1 MTFIQRLKQFHSPVG
16 LRTLK
21 TAAAVSAAILL
32 VEQYGTSADELLFGV
47 MGAFSA
53 MEPTFKGSVR
63 GCISQFMGVLMGVLL
78 SLALRPLEVPGAVAA
93 GIGIVL
99 VMACYQVLRLR
110 SSPVLPCLILVTI
123 CTKPELGAVVYGLE
137 RLWNTAL
144 GMGAGMAINMIIFPY
159 DNGKKLRQIMDSL
172 DGDLIRFLEDM
183 YDGDEHLPD
192 SEDME
197 RKLDALEAGLTVF
210 SDQRLLIH
218 PRRHRRLIAR
228 YQSCEGTVRAL
239 LREVEILRSIRHTGR
254 LNQEN
259 REALLALGANISSE
273 AAGNRFNV
281 EDLVINY
288 HVKRALE
295 LRVRLKQELSEQNK

>member
-1 MTFIQRLKQFHSPVG
+1 MAIQWKKPRIPVG

-21 TAAAVSAAILL
+21 TAVAVSVSILL

-53 MEPTFKGSVR
+53 MEPTFKGSMR
-63 GCISQFMGVLMGVLL
+63 GCTAQFIGVLMGVLL
-78 SLALRPLEVPGAVAA
+78 SLSMRALDIPGVVAA
-93 GIGIVL
+93 GVGIIL
-99 VMACYQVLRLR
+99 VMACYQILRLR

-123 CTKPELGAVVYGLE
+123 CTNPMLGAVTYGLE

-144 GMGAGMAINMIIFPY
+144 GMGAGMVINMIIFPY
-159 DNGKKLRQIMDSL
+159 DNGKKLHQVMVSL
-172 DGDLIRFLEDM
+172 DEDLIRFLEDM
-183 YDGDEHLPD
+183 FDGDDQLPD
-192 SEDME
+192 PEGME

-239 LREVEILRSIRHTGR
+239 LREVEVLHGLKHVDR
-254 LNQEN
+254 LNREN
-259 REALLALGANISSE
+259 REALLALGAKVPP
-273 AAGNRFNV
+273 AATDNRFSV
-281 EDLVINY
+281 EDLVVNY
-288 HVKRALE
+288 HVSRALV
-295 LRVRLKQELSEQNK
+295 LRKQLKEELSINERG

>member
-1 MTFIQRLKQFHSPVG
+1 MSIQWKKPHNPVG

-21 TAAAVSAAILL
+21 TAVAVTASILL
-32 VEQYGTSADELLFGV
+32 VERYGTSADELLFGV

-53 MEPTFKGSVR
+53 MEPTFKGAVR
-63 GCISQFMGVLMGVLL
+63 GCVSQFMGVLMGVVL
-78 SLALRPLEVPGAVAA
+78 SLALRPLDIPGAMAA

-99 VMACYQVLRLR
+99 VMACYQILHLR

-123 CTKPELGAVVYGLE
+123 CTDPSLNAVIYGLE

-144 GMGAGMAINMIIFPY
+144 GMGAGMVINTIIFPY
-159 DNGKKLRQIMDSL
+159 DNGKKLRQVMDSL

-183 YDGDEHLPD
+183 FDGDDHQPD
-192 SEDME
+192 PEGME

-228 YQSCEGTVRAL
+228 YQRCEGTVRDL
-239 LREVEILRSIRHTGR
+239 LREVEVLHSIRNTGR
-254 LNQEN
+254 LTREN
-259 REALLALGANISSE
+259 RTALLALGAKIPAELPN
-273 AAGNRFNV
+273 NRFGV
-281 EDLVINY
+281 EDLVVNY

-295 LRVRLKQELSEQNK
+295 LREQLKRELSTENR

>member
-1 MTFIQRLKQFHSPVG
+1 MTIQWKKPHSPVG

-21 TAAAVSAAILL
+21 TAAAVTASIVL

-47 MGAFSA
+47 MGTFSA

-78 SLALRPLEVPGAVAA
+78 SLALRPLDVPGAVAA

-99 VMACYQVLRLR
+99 VMACYQILRLR

-123 CTKPELGAVVYGLE
+123 CTDPGLNAVVYGLE
-137 RLWNTAL
+137 RLWNTTL
-144 GMGAGMAINMIIFPY
+144 GMAAGMVINMIIFPY

-183 YDGDEHLPD
+183 FDGDDHLPD
-192 SEDME
+192 PEGME
-197 RKLDALEAGLTVF
+197 RKLDTLEAGLTVF

-239 LREVEILRSIRHTGR
+239 LREVEVLHSIRNTGR
-254 LNQEN
+254 LNREN
-259 REALLALGANISSE
+259 RKALRALGANIPD
-273 AAGNRFNV
+273 ARPDNRFSV

-288 HVKRALE
+288 HVARALE
-295 LRVRLKQELSEQNK
+295 LREQLKKELSGNEKG

>member
-1 MTFIQRLKQFHSPVG
+1 MTIRWKKPHVPVG

-21 TAAAVSAAILL
+21 TAAAVTASIIL

-78 SLALRPLEVPGAVAA
+78 SLALRPLDVPGAVAA

-99 VMACYQVLRLR
+99 VMACYQLLRLR

-123 CTKPELGAVVYGLE
+123 CTDLGLNAVIYGLE
-137 RLWNTAL
+137 RLWNTML
-144 GMGAGMAINMIIFPY
+144 GMGAGMVINMIIFPY
-159 DNGKKLRQIMDSL
+159 DNGRKLHQIMVSL
-172 DGDLIRFLEDM
+172 DEDLIRFLEDM
-183 YDGDEHLPD
+183 FDGDDQLPD
-192 SEDME
+192 PEGME

-239 LREVEILRSIRHTGR
+239 LREVDVLHSIRNTGR
-254 LNQEN
+254 LNREN
-259 REALLALGANISSE
+259 REDLLALGANIH
-273 AAGNRFNV
+273 NTPLDRRFGV

-288 HVKRALE
+288 HVARALE
-295 LRVRLKQELSEQNK
+295 LREQLKRELTEQSQ